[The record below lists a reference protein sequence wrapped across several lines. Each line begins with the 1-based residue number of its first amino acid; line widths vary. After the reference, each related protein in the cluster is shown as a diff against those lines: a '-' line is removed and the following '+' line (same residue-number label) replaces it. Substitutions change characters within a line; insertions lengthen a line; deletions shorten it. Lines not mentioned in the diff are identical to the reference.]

1 MDPLTTARREAGL
14 EIEALAQE
22 FERSDESA
30 FRGMRIICW
39 VVTAVVA
46 VVALI
51 FLIVG
56 ADWRYIASFTV
67 AIVALVW
74 LAYWFSARRQRQ
86 QTAKLRAL
94 ATRWLTGA
102 GSKR

>member
-1 MDPLTTARREAGL
+1 MDPITSARREAGL

-30 FRGMRIICW
+30 FRGGRIICW
-39 VVTAVVA
+39 ITTAVVG

-56 ADWRYIASFTV
+56 ADWRYIASFAV
-67 AIVALVW
+67 AIIGLVW

-94 ATRWLTGA
+94 ATRWLTA
-102 GSKR
+102 GSPR

>member
-1 MDPLTTARREAGL
+1 MSHVN
-14 EIEALAQE
+14 ALVSE
-22 FERSDESA
+22 RERSDESA

-39 VVTAVVA
+39 VVSAIVA

-56 ADWRYIASFTV
+56 ADWRYILSFTV
-67 AIVALVW
+67 AIIALVW

-102 GSKR
+102 ASKR